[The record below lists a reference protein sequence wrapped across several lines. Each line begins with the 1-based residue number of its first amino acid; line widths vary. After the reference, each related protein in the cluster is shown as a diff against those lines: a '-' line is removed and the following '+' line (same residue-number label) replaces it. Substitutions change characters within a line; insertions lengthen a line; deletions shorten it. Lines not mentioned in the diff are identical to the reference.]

1 MNRDGNSGVA
11 LVMVLAV
18 LGALAI
24 VGAPFVVSMMLH
36 DRASQSFS
44 GTIKARQAAE
54 SFRNRAVARLEAT
67 QSAVEWE
74 REYEELEEEREL
86 QRAGRRTS
94 MVGRRSAAGGRTA
107 QGSSRRQLS
116 GVRGGAAGAE
126 AAARGG
132 NSPSSFSSRGPAK
145 KDFDTADEIAVSF
158 PETISLP
165 RDAPEDPNAED
176 QGEVSFRN
184 PRGIIASAEV
194 VDEQGKININTAPPN
209 LIANLFG
216 VSRLRSEF
224 SPKHKELKLEDS
236 GMFRG
241 DTDEKTLDGAVVLV
255 HPEGNTQAL
264 TYTVNRKRT
273 GELAGLFHGSFLSGN
288 QEVDFPAGSFVY
300 D

>member
-1 MNRDGNSGVA
+1 MRRDARLMNKNGNSGVA

-74 REYEELEEEREL
+74 GEYEELEEEREL

-94 MVGRRSAAGGRTA
+94 LVGRRSAAGGST
-107 QGSSRRQLS
+107 RRQLS
-116 GVRGGAAGAE
+116 GVRGGAAEGA

-145 KDFDTADEIAVSF
+145 TDFDTADEITVSF

-194 VDEQGKININTAPPN
+194 TDEQGKININTAPRPAQEPSDSQV
-209 LIANLFG
+209 LIKP
-216 VSRLRSEF
+216 SRLQVPEKYP
-224 SPKHKELKLEDS
+224 PKHKENITKNL
-236 GMFRG
+236 G
-241 DTDEKTLDGAVVLV
+241 
-255 HPEGNTQAL
+255 
-264 TYTVNRKRT
+264 RK
-273 GELAGLFHGSFLSGN
+273 SKK
-288 QEVDFPAGSFVY
+288 
-300 D
+300 